1 VNKQY
6 KICIQ
11 QLAEV
16 IGERENGD
24 VNLIYVLTVCFA
36 FGLFAAFVDGCRFRY
51 VGQGQINLLHYK

>member
-6 KICIQ
+6 KRCIQ

-24 VNLIYVLTVCFA
+24 VILIYVLTVCFV
-36 FGLFAAFVDGCRFRY
+36 FGLFAAFVDGCLFRY
-51 VGQGQINLLHYK
+51 VG